1 MSSNQIDSI
10 AGLIY
15 GSFVADSL
23 ALGTHWIYGQRALRR
38 DYGRVT
44 DFFDPRKDSVH
55 RNKIRGQQTHYG
67 DQALTLMESIEIHR
81 GFEFAAFVQDWQRM
95 WSGYSHYVD
104 QATKET
110 LKNLNA
116 GSAAAGAA
124 SKSDELG
131 GAARIAPLLATMAN
145 KPIGSVVAAARA
157 QTALTHG
164 SKAAGDAAE
173 FLTRL
178 VFSLLD
184 GATLRAAIDQA
195 VSAAFDELDMR
206 KVWIGVEATRSLEIA
221 AAAKSLGLACPTP
234 QALPTLLMLLDR
246 CGDDFETAAIENV
259 MAGGDNAARGLAL
272 GMILGA
278 RHGNSRIPTR
288 WLDELEAA
296 PRIEAFLQ
304 KLRAHEA

>member
-55 RNKIRGQQTHYG
+55 RNKIRSQHTHYG

-81 GFEFAAFVQDWQRM
+81 GFEFAAFAQDWQRM

-116 GSAAAGAA
+116 GSAGAAAGAEWG
-124 SKSDELG
+124 D
-131 GAARIAPLLATMAN
+131 ARIAPLLATMAN

-178 VFSLLD
+178 VF
-184 GATLRAAIDQA
+184 
-195 VSAAFDELDMR
+195 
-206 KVWIGVEATRSLEIA
+206 
-221 AAAKSLGLACPTP
+221 
-234 QALPTLLMLLDR
+234 
-246 CGDDFETAAIENV
+246 
-259 MAGGDNAARGLAL
+259 
-272 GMILGA
+272 
-278 RHGNSRIPTR
+278 
-288 WLDELEAA
+288 
-296 PRIEAFLQ
+296 
-304 KLRAHEA
+304 